1 MRTCSIDVLVP
12 QQWPGLYKY
21 NEILIF
27 AIQMAMKTTLKTLR
41 AIAESSRL
49 RLLALIETGEV
60 SVGELVIALELS
72 QPRVSRHL
80 KLLVDAGLVENFRD
94 SHHVYYRLSRD
105 TGVQGLLK
113 EVLSGLIG
121 DAEIAADLERL
132 GKVRQAREKDAYSRI
147 DTKQAWA
154 QAFRQSA
161 HAGSVEEALD
171 DALCNIELGELL
183 SVRTDS
189 GRLLQHLAPKARS
202 AAGVEH
208 SQAMRLLARSRLQQ
222 AGLAECTVRNIDGS
236 ELPFAPRSFDTV
248 LLNEALSRATDKRQV
263 LSEAVRVLRSSG
275 RLLVLDWV
283 QQVALQNKDLP
294 SKSEQGTAMMA
305 DNHLRT
311 LLAEQGLTVVRRSWL
326 PGKSPNYALFMAVP
340 VSALKTGAA

>member
-1 MRTCSIDVLVP
+1 MRS
-12 QQWPGLYKY
+12 LYKY
-21 NEILIF
+21 KEILIF
-27 AIQMAMKTTLKTLR
+27 TTQMAMETTLKTLR

-49 RLLALIETGEV
+49 RLLALINTGEV
-60 SVGELVIALELS
+60 SVGELVIALEQS

-105 TGVQGLLK
+105 KGVQGLLK

-132 GKVRQAREKDAYSRI
+132 GRVRQAREKDAYSRI
-147 DTKQAWA
+147 DTKRAWA
-154 QAFRQSA
+154 KAFRQSA
-161 HAGSVEEALD
+161 NEGAVEEALD

-189 GRLLQHLAPKARS
+189 GRLQHLAPKARS
-202 AAGVEH
+202 ATGVEH

-222 AGLAECTVRNIDGS
+222 AGLAKCTLRNIEGN

-263 LSEAVRVLRSSG
+263 LSEAARVLRSDG

-283 QQVALQNKDLP
+283 QQVTLQNKDLP
-294 SKSEQGTAMMA
+294 SKSEQGTALMA
-305 DNHLRT
+305 ENQLRT

>member
-1 MRTCSIDVLVP
+1 MRS
-12 QQWPGLYKY
+12 LYKY
-21 NEILIF
+21 KEILIF
-27 AIQMAMKTTLKTLR
+27 TTQMAMETTLKTLR

-49 RLLALIETGEV
+49 RLLALINTGEV
-60 SVGELVIALELS
+60 SVGELVIALEQS

-105 TGVQGLLK
+105 KGVQGLLK

-132 GKVRQAREKDAYSRI
+132 GRVRQAREKDAYSRI
-147 DTKQAWA
+147 DTKRAWA
-154 QAFRQSA
+154 KAFRQSA
-161 HAGSVEEALD
+161 NEGAVEEALD

-202 AAGVEH
+202 ATGVEH

-222 AGLAECTVRNIDGS
+222 AGLAECTLRP
-236 ELPFAPRSFDTV
+236 LAPRSFDTV

-263 LSEAVRVLRSSG
+263 LSEAARVLRSDG

-283 QQVALQNKDLP
+283 QQVTLQNKDLP
-294 SKSEQGTAMMA
+294 SKSEQGTALMA
-305 DNHLRT
+305 ENQLRT